1 MRRTAHA
8 FARTRKIAARAAPR
22 THAESAGVF
31 STQLLEF
38 DGQQVNVGRR
48 CGNGT
53 RPPLLLFNGIG
64 ANIDLLAPL
73 AAMKNGA
80 TPAELVVDIHD
91 QPVERTTAVMALI
104 NQHIITREL
113 EQINSALCVPCQC
126 TLCCEGPAREMH
138 QDFFE
143 IPLVQDEWHQ
153 FPVKQIYNADSQ
165 AKLADDEVPLP
176 VAGSPFYTC
185 SQLRL
190 IHWRRGWSL
199 ILPRESRCPNLEASG
214 RCMVY
219 PKRPQ
224 VCRRPQI
231 FPYIVEPVARQ
242 GQAVFRL
249 RQSLLGVMDCPYVQA
264 LQDDIA
270 AYAAACELEIVFR
283 HNKD

>member
-1 MRRTAHA
+1 MHKDALTEGLLRLRSPVLPLVSIIQFLYLTGD
-8 FARTRKIAARAAPR
+8 FSSFEEIINQLPEDIETGYTVYRNPAADLAPY
-22 THAESAGVF
+22 
-31 STQLLEF
+31 L
-38 DGQQVNVGRR
+38 
-48 CGNGT
+48 
-53 RPPLLLFNGIG
+53 
-64 ANIDLLAPL
+64 DLLAPL

-113 EQINSALCVPCQC
+113 EQINSALCAPCQC

-165 AKLADDEVPLP
+165 AKLADDEVPLL

-185 SQLRL
+185 SQPRL